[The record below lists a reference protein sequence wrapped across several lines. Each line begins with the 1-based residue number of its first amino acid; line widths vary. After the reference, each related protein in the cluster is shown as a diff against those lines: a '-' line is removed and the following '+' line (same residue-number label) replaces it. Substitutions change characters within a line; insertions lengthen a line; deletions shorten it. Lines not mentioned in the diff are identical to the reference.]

1 MATIASRPSAR
12 LGKRIDDL
20 FFAGMSLLILGT
32 VYLGFARS
40 YYLAGTIHAHLP
52 SAIIHVHGVV
62 FSCWVL
68 LFVTQTALV
77 SVGKVSLHRK
87 LGIFGAV
94 LAFLIVL
101 LGVMAIV
108 DSTRRHFAPPGLTAG
123 MFFALD
129 LGEMTVFAFLV
140 SWGLRARRD
149 GPAHKRLILLAT
161 IVMMFAPVARWPF
174 PVMAKFPSLTGF
186 IIDGFLL
193 CMVCFD
199 LLTRRRIHRATACG
213 SILVFILVPAMFA
226 LGHFPFWVHF
236 TEWVQR

>member
-1 MATIASRPSAR
+1 MATIVTRPPAW

-52 SAIIHVHGVV
+52 SVIIHVHGIV

-68 LFVTQTALV
+68 LFATQTALV

-101 LGVMAIV
+101 LGVMAVV
-108 DSTRRHFAPPGLTAG
+108 DSTRRHFAPPGLTSG

-129 LGEMTVFAFLV
+129 LGEMTVFAVLV
-140 SWGLRARRD
+140 SWGICARRD
-149 GPAHKRLILLAT
+149 GAAHKRLILLAT
-161 IVMMFAPVARWPF
+161 IVLMFAPIARWPF
-174 PVMAKFPSLTGF
+174 PLMARFPPLTGF
-186 IIDGFLL
+186 IIDAFLL
-193 CMVCFD
+193 SIVFFD

-213 SILVFILVPAMFA
+213 SIMICLLVPAMFA
-226 LGHFPFWVHF
+226 LGHLPFWVHF